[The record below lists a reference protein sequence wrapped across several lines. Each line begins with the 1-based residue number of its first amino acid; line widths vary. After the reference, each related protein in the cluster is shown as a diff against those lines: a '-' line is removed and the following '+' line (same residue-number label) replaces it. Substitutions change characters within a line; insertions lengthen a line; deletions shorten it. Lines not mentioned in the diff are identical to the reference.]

1 MYLYFNS
8 IVYFSFSDTFL
19 IMTM

>member
-8 IVYFSFSDTFL
+8 IVFSFSDTFL
-19 IMTM
+19 IMII